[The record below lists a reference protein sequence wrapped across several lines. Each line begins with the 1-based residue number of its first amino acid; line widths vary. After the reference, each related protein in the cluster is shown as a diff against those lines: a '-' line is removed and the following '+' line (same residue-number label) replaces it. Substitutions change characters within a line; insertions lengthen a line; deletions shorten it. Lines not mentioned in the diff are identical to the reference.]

1 MTCSHFLTFCFSH
14 MERTQ
19 VGMCERKLG
28 GGEEEEGVHER
39 DNVFEKTKTKV
50 LLIRVTAMHDLVP
63 RSGRHDISVKSNVDL
78 GNDRPGRNGHLCK

>member
-1 MTCSHFLTFCFSH
+1 M
-14 MERTQ
+14 
-19 VGMCERKLG
+19 
-28 GGEEEEGVHER
+28 HER